1 MMNIK
6 NKKKA
11 PKKEVKQEIN
21 NILYTNKNIGFSIS
35 IPDTWY
41 EVKKS
46 SYEDLGIT
54 DNTLFI
60 FVVNKF
66 TSLTAVFS
74 GFSNSK
80 NFNKYFKNL
89 DYSKDYKVI
98 YKEETEINKVN
109 VKQLVIETE
118 TNKIMHNFCLIND
131 MIINFTINVDVK
143 NRIFDD
149 KNIIND
155 SNFKQM
161 NELLNTLTILTPI
174 NPPIYIEDKNE
185 EELVV
190 EVIDAPKVE
199 EEKTLAQI
207 LIETDCKYKRILIP
221 ELYLKYTYHKDNQ
234 DVNLNIINNEIYFK
248 GLKDNFKLIKVDESV
263 SNEIERILHSS
274 MQELTSMSLKKKTD
288 SKSTLLIKVD
298 SKYSYIDL
306 NRFYEKKKNSS
317 GA

>member
-80 NFNKYFKNL
+80 NFNKYFKNRQ
-89 DYSKDYKVI
+89 K
-98 YKEETEINKVN
+98 
-109 VKQLVIETE
+109 
-118 TNKIMHNFCLIND
+118 
-131 MIINFTINVDVK
+131 
-143 NRIFDD
+143 
-149 KNIIND
+149 
-155 SNFKQM
+155 
-161 NELLNTLTILTPI
+161 
-174 NPPIYIEDKNE
+174 
-185 EELVV
+185 
-190 EVIDAPKVE
+190 
-199 EEKTLAQI
+199 
-207 LIETDCKYKRILIP
+207 
-221 ELYLKYTYHKDNQ
+221 
-234 DVNLNIINNEIYFK
+234 
-248 GLKDNFKLIKVDESV
+248 
-263 SNEIERILHSS
+263 
-274 MQELTSMSLKKKTD
+274 
-288 SKSTLLIKVD
+288 
-298 SKYSYIDL
+298 
-306 NRFYEKKKNSS
+306 
-317 GA
+317 